1 MEKMQAIRKET
12 TTKAM
17 ALMTAE
23 QKTMYKEMAGEPF
36 EMPAMGGRPAR

>member
-1 MEKMQAIRKET
+1 
-12 TTKAM
+12 M

-36 EMPAMGGRPAR
+36 EMPPWAAPAR